1 MSSPRGSRSGNA
13 LQTARA
19 IAWAFFG
26 VRNLRE
32 HQKDVSQLKPL
43 HLIVGGII
51 AAVLFVGALLLLV
64 NWVIRSGVAA

>member
-1 MSSPRGSRSGNA
+1 MNARERRTGNA

-19 IAWAFFG
+19 VAWALFG
-26 VRNLRE
+26 VRNSRE

-43 HLIVGGII
+43 HLIAGGVI
-51 AAVLFVGALLLLV
+51 AAMLFVGALLLLV